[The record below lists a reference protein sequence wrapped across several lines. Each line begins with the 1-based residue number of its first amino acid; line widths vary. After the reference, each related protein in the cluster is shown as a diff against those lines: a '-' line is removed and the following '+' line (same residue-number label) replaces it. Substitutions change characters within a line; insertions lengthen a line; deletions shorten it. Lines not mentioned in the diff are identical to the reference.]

1 MRFFDKYV
9 DLRFFIIRCWCFV
22 VFDFR
27 FICRWLCIGFI
38 SIFIVFDWME
48 FLFKVW
54 LFWIVIVF
62 SDFLIGLGL
71 IFIFEFIIELIFK
84 YFCCGIIF
92 VVYFR
97 GFNVFGVKL
106 ICIWF
111 CGCKINLLFDFGFSW
126 WNCVFFFFLLNEVYL
141 LLYIFVEFI
150 LLFELLL
157 CLLFKEFCRE
167 KFFENSLLLVYNLK
181 LLLFMLI
188 RFIVLFNV
196 KGVLKLMLELLRK
209 L

>member
-1 MRFFDKYV
+1 MELFLLYILE
-9 DLRFFIIRCWCFV
+9 DLMFLGLNWFVYGFV
-22 VFDFR
+22 V
-27 FICRWLCIGFI
+27 
-38 SIFIVFDWME
+38 
-48 FLFKVW
+48 
-54 LFWIVIVF
+54 
-62 SDFLIGLGL
+62 
-71 IFIFEFIIELIFK
+71 
-84 YFCCGIIF
+84 
-92 VVYFR
+92 
-97 GFNVFGVKL
+97 VKL
-106 ICIWF
+106 ICYLILVLVD
-111 CGCKINLLFDFGFSW
+111 GI
-126 WNCVFFFFLLNEVYL
+126 VYFFFLLNEVYL